1 MNEEKKDILDFF
13 FDGDIIIAGA
23 QGYTNICKILE
34 TGNYMFAIN
43 DCDEDLNVFFMHVL
57 LMPSIRLANTINIVL
72 RVPYGKRD
80 IQKELHKLIQAQE
93 IFGSDKYSW
102 AVIED
107 IYNQTKMQFGI
118 LTNKKYHYC
127 PIKKGNSIF
136 ETVEL

>member
-1 MNEEKKDILDFF
+1 MENKKTKILDFF
-13 FDGDIIIAGA
+13 FDGDPIITMP
-23 QGYTNICKILE
+23 QGYTNISKVLE

-43 DCDEDLNVFFMHVL
+43 DCDGDLNVFFMHVL
-57 LMPSIRLANTINIVL
+57 LKPSIRLANTINIVL

-93 IFGSDKYSW
+93 IFGSDKCSW

-118 LTNKKYHYC
+118 LTNKKN
-127 PIKKGNSIF
+127 IKY
-136 ETVEL
+136 E